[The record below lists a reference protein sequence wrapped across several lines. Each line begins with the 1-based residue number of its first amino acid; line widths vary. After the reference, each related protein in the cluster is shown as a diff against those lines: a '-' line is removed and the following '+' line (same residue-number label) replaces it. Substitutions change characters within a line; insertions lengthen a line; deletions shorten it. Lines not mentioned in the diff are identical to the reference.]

1 MGVCSDSTVSDG
13 PEKGLSMAMTS
24 RFYLT
29 AWLEEQLPPSDPSA
43 PLPWLHL
50 RLLCIALQFLEELG
64 GSSPFPESL
73 KLKIYRTLS
82 WLSTGSLNLPQKPRV
97 GQKR

>member
-24 RFYLT
+24 RFYLR
-29 AWLEEQLPPSDPSA
+29 LEEQLPPSDPSA
-43 PLPWLHL
+43 PLPWLLL

-64 GSSPFPESL
+64 GLSSFPESL
-73 KLKIYRTLS
+73 KLKIYHALS
-82 WLSTGSLNLPQKPRV
+82 LLSTGSLNLH
-97 GQKR
+97 